1 MSRLVEWL
9 DGKLYPGVGRNWD
22 DEIFRERILRT
33 LTPGAMLL
41 DVGAGAGV
49 VKQMDFRGRAARVC
63 GVDLDPR
70 VTENP
75 FLDEGRLADAGR
87 IPYDDAT
94 FDVAFADNVMEHL
107 DEPALVFAEIA
118 RVLKPGGTLLF
129 KTPNRTHYMPA
140 IARATPHR
148 FHQLVNRRRG
158 RKEMDTFPTRYRA
171 NSPRQVAALAAATGF
186 AIESIDRIEGR
197 PEYMRISGPTY
208 MLGAAYERAVNATDL
223 LARFRILLIAQ
234 LRRTGTPIQSR
245 DDHKA

>member
-1 MSRLVEWL
+1 MSKVVEWL
-9 DGKLYPGVGRNWD
+9 DAKLYPGVGRNWD
-22 DEIFRERILRT
+22 DEIFRTRILSA
-33 LTPGAMLL
+33 LFPDAILL

-49 VKQMDFRGRAARVC
+49 VKQMDFRGHAARIC

-75 FLDEGRLADAGR
+75 LLDEGRLADAGR
-87 IPYDDAT
+87 IPYDDAM

-107 DEPALVFAEIA
+107 DEPAAVFAEIS

-148 FHQLVNRRRG
+148 FHQMVNRRRG
-158 RKEMDTFPTRYRA
+158 RKEVDTFPTRYRA
-171 NSPRQVAALAAATGF
+171 NSPSQIERLAADAGF
-186 AIESIDRIEGR
+186 CVDRIERIEGR
-197 PEYMRISGPTY
+197 PEYTRISGPTY
-208 MLGAAYERAVNATDL
+208 VMGAAYERLVNATPL

-234 LRRTGTPIQSR
+234 LRKTPQTP
-245 DDHKA
+245 AP